1 MLMVELFRICCNQIA
16 MLDNDTDLINVFAL
30 WSEYLSVFMGQYP
43 DLRKTGLFKEGSFIP
58 LPDRYQL
65 PCTHIIA
72 YGDID
77 TMHTQYKTRRNCIVL
92 MYQGNDKSGVF
103 RLDYGDVKVPV
114 SPITESIEDIIK
126 RHSVALKRYKHDSAE
141 YNRRLSVFA
150 IKDLKR
156 EFEKRRKLCLKDKL
170 PITHVFK
177 SMPPLTAFQV
187 LSLIT
192 GRTLEPQITDGTND
206 NIFLSLLVQGIKN
219 GFLKLDYSIFN
230 KILTLCKINVPSHD
244 AENDLYLQINKA
256 IKNFEMPI
264 TPNGIERY
272 IKKGLAGKN
281 KTSKDYEKY
290 DDNSNYACSGD
301 MTGRYNGIPRSTYY
315 RHRNKKGTLS
325 AHDIKK
331 LQRKAQERAHK
342 KKMISIIAKALGKL
356 KSTVR
361 KNYKYYFKKYK
372 HKKEQE

>member
-1 MLMVELFRICCNQIA
+1 MVELFRICCNQIA